1 MRLARSIA
9 AICSILG
16 LICGFVA
23 VIFSLMPAL
32 LANGGDEMMAC
43 SIRLAITGGVV
54 TVVGLGAACFCSNK
68 RFWLIAN
75 LGFPVIFFAADH
87 VKPIDRWGKEEI
99 EISVDNATSE
109 EFRNVEIVSGGTD
122 LCTVGCLSKGQE
134 GRITGLF
141 KEGQKLTV
149 VLESQDGKTDRLE
162 VPIVARNVRLPI
174 IRLTIRET
182 ELRRRPSNGG
192 ARFTIVAGK

>member
-1 MRLARSIA
+1 MRLAKSIA

-23 VIFSLMPAL
+23 AIFSLMPAL

-43 SIRLAITGGVV
+43 SIRLVITGSVV
-54 TVVGLGAACFCSNK
+54 TVTGLGAACFCSNK

-75 LGFPVIFFAADH
+75 LVFPVIFFTADH
-87 VKPIDRWGKEEI
+87 IEPIDRWGKEEI

-109 EFRNVEIVSGGTD
+109 ELRNVEIVSGGTD

-141 KEGQKLTV
+141 KEGQELTV

-162 VPIVARNVRLPI
+162 VPMVARNVRLPI

-182 ELRRRPSNGG
+182 ELGRRPSNGG
-192 ARFTIVAGK
+192 ARFTIVAEK